1 MALHPLSPGKGE
13 ATSAS
18 SARDE
23 EGGPSEEAGPL
34 SGPVAAGIESP
45 PTPKGGH
52 RPGTGRLGAE
62 AYEGAER
69 TECRHEALAV
79 GPRCPVCGPGTF
91 YELPPGSEIRIDGH
105 ALLRAMH
112 YALEKL
118 RGSACGAI
126 FTAGLPAGVGE
137 EKYSA
142 RARAVL
148 AVRR

>member
-45 PTPKGGH
+45 PMPKGGH

-62 AYEGAER
+62 A
-69 TECRHEALAV
+69 
-79 GPRCPVCGPGTF
+79 
-91 YELPPGSEIRIDGH
+91 
-105 ALLRAMH
+105 
-112 YALEKL
+112 
-118 RGSACGAI
+118 
-126 FTAGLPAGVGE
+126 
-137 EKYSA
+137 
-142 RARAVL
+142 
-148 AVRR
+148 